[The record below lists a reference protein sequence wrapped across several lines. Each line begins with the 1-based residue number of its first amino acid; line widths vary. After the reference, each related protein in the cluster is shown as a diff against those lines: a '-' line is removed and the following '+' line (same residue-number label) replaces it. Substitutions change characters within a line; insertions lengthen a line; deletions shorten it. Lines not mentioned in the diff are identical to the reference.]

1 MKLLVQ
7 FVHHTTLNYVSFV
20 FQTPAAVQ
28 KLKSLFTP
36 ETENVRHAYSLV
48 STLKK
53 LCFSKVHAYAKVSEL
68 NNWYPT

>member
-7 FVHHTTLNYVSFV
+7 FVHHTTLNYASFV

-68 NNWYPT
+68 NNY

>member
-7 FVHHTTLNYVSFV
+7 FVHHTTLTYASFV

-36 ETENVRHAYSLV
+36 ETENVRHAYSLE
-48 STLKK
+48 SALKNYVFLK
-53 LCFSKVHAYAKVSEL
+53 YMLTQK
-68 NNWYPT
+68 

>member
-7 FVHHTTLNYVSFV
+7 FVHHTTLNYASFV

-36 ETENVRHAYSLV
+36 ETENVRRAYSLV
-48 STLKK
+48 STLKNYVFLK
-53 LCFSKVHAYAKVSEL
+53 YMLTQK
-68 NNWYPT
+68 

>member
-7 FVHHTTLNYVSFV
+7 FVHHTTLNYSSFV

-48 STLKK
+48 STLKNYVFQK
-53 LCFSKVHAYAKVSEL
+53 YMLTQK
-68 NNWYPT
+68 